1 MFATLARIREIG
13 SELGQSMATVALA
26 WCLHKPGVTTVLAGA
41 RSPEQVALNAKAAQL
56 ELDSEMVRQLDEASQ
71 PVKDWLGTNLDILLT
86 EKQARLR

>member
-41 RSPEQVALNAKAAQL
+41 RSPEQVALNLGA
-56 ELDSEMVRQLDEASQ
+56 EAVQ
-71 PVKDWLGTNLDILLT
+71 HVGIIAD
-86 EKQARLR
+86 R